1 MRRGV
6 RPLRW
11 ISGVV
16 ASAFRLLK
24 RRDRGCQDCNRML
37 RDLEAA
43 RRERGELLEDREKW
57 QGVRMGM
64 RGEIGRLQRE
74 LAVSRSQRGA
84 A

>member
-1 MRRGV
+1 M

-11 ISGVV
+11 ISGVA
-16 ASAFRLLK
+16 ASAFRLFK
-24 RRDRGCQDCNRML
+24 RRGHGCPDCKVL
-37 RDLEAA
+37 LDLDAA

-74 LAVSRSQRGA
+74 LAVSRSQ
-84 A
+84 

>member
-1 MRRGV
+1 MR
-6 RPLRW
+6 PFRW
-11 ISGVV
+11 ISGVA

-24 RRDRGCQDCNRML
+24 RRGHGCPDCNRMFL
-37 RDLEAA
+37 DIEAA

-64 RGEIGRLQRE
+64 REEIRRLQRE